1 MAVYHARSV
10 QVNVESNCRLVQSPS
25 GFTCNLFCT
34 RSGASAHSG
43 EKEDCKRCERVSQE
57 RRNDVLSISAHP
69 RPALPVSL
77 CGHRVL
83 APVSA
88 PPQVMPSG
96 DAYGVL

>member
-10 QVNVESNCRLVQSPS
+10 QINVESNCRLVRFPS
-25 GFTCNLFCT
+25 GFTCNLFYT

-43 EKEDCKRCERVSQE
+43 GKEDCKRCERVSQE